1 MLSLRHYSSKWSDIS
16 ILLDLFRFWN
26 PILSDSDVHKMLN
39 SLILPSH
46 FPTSFVFHYRKDHY
60 WIRTC
65 SWICIHIGYNISMQ
79 AYKWRMGQKLISY
92 MQQWEH
98 HNIYRFWT
106 WNCPRSV
113 DLIFARPGTFSSSN
127 DHKEEVERPGH
138 VQYRRLVSPFQPRT
152 KIDINVRFLHSACIT
167 SMVRLKFLVTFANSE
182 DPTCNSPASLA
193 SCSS

>member
-1 MLSLRHYSSKWSDIS
+1 
-16 ILLDLFRFWN
+16 
-26 PILSDSDVHKMLN
+26 MLN

-98 HNIYRFWT
+98 HNIYRFWI
-106 WNCPRSV
+106 WHCPRSV

-152 KIDINVRFLHSACIT
+152 RIDINVRFLHSACIT